1 MDTIDRHITSGHGSI
16 CLEPRARSGDR
27 VTGDERQPRPA
38 TSVDPATVLLL
49 AIAAGR
55 DRAAFITLFG
65 LYAPRLKAWFRRGG
79 CAAEQAEDLAQET
92 MLSIWRKAESF
103 DPGRAAAATWIF
115 TIARNQRIDALRRSN
130 RPDPGAGDPSMAP
143 VDPIAPDAVYDIAE
157 RARRLREAL
166 RKLPAEQADVV
177 RLSFFEDRPHAEIER
192 SLGIPLGTV
201 KSRLRLA
208 MARLRAH
215 LGDGEPAS
223 GVRGPGAG
231 GSCEGPFGEQP

>member
-27 VTGDERQPRPA
+27 VTGGERQPRPA
-38 TSVDPATVLLL
+38 PADPATADPATALLL
-49 AIAAGR
+49 AIAGHR
-55 DRAAFITLFG
+55 DRAAFVRLFG

-103 DPGRAAAATWIF
+103 DPYRAAAATWIF
-115 TIARNQRIDALRRSN
+115 TIARNQRIDAFRRSS
-130 RPDPGAGDPSMAP
+130 RPDPGADDPSMAP
-143 VDPIAPDAVYDIAE
+143 VDPIPPDAAYDAAE

-166 RKLPAEQADVV
+166 QKLPAEQADVV

-208 MARLRAH
+208 MARLRSH
-215 LGDGEPAS
+215 LGDGEPQ
-223 GVRGPGAG
+223 PGA
-231 GSCEGPFGEQP
+231 CEGRFGEQP